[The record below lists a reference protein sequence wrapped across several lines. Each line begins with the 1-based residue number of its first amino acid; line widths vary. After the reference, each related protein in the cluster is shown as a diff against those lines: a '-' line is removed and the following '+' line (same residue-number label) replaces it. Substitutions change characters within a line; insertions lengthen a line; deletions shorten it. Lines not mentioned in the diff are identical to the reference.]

1 MGKVIRLRILIKQ
14 EESYRNGT
22 EIVALDSAPP
32 TSRHVSISEPN
43 LPLAISDTL
52 EHIVDFMMGVYNDTV
67 ELSAEVLEKKRNSLL
82 SGLLSSTVTEE
93 PVTPMLKALDLKIE
107 KIFRIDYQYFNNAGE
122 LTTTTFWSNSPF
134 ATTVDDVKLFLFLVH
149 EAVRVLLA

>member
-1 MGKVIRLRILIKQ
+1 
-14 EESYRNGT
+14 
-22 EIVALDSAPP
+22 
-32 TSRHVSISEPN
+32 
-43 LPLAISDTL
+43 
-52 EHIVDFMMGVYNDTV
+52 MMGVYNDTV